1 MNAIEITTLLKKNE
15 KDLFSFFDYKQQ
27 GLWEFAPKDKWTAG
41 QHVIHLVQSSKALCG
56 ALMLPNFIL
65 KWRFGKNIRQPRTY
79 DEVINKY
86 NEKLSKTTGL
96 VFEGSSNMPESKESD
111 MQKWFKNL
119 SILND
124 KINAITLK
132 ISDKNFDEILIP
144 HPLMGKMTLR
154 EILMWNAH
162 HTEHH
167 LQVLKLKYIQ

>member
-1 MNAIEITTLLKKNE
+1 MNAIEISALLKQNE
-15 KDLFSFFDYKQQ
+15 KDLFSFFDSKQR

-65 KWRFGKNIRQPRTY
+65 KWRFGKNNRQSRSY
-79 DEVINKY
+79 DEVINRY

-96 VFEGSSNMPESKESD
+96 VFEGSSNMPDSKAED

-124 KINAITLK
+124 KINDITLK
-132 ISDKNFDEILIP
+132 ISDKNFDEVLIP

-154 EILMWNAH
+154 EILMWNTY
-162 HTEHH
+162 HTKHH
-167 LQVLKLKYIQ
+167 LQVLELKYKQ